1 MNNACAAGGHPGGV
15 LRTGKVRVFFSK
27 VWYSIIMRKRTNH
40 YRASAVCTKHAGKQ
54 PGDHAGH
61 LAGDRF
67 GGSGKL
73 DNLVSQYWL
82 VNLSSYKVL
91 ENKWHRAIQA
101 GKTVKVDVAVIYN
114 GDDLRPSEFFIVY
127 YSDGEKQTKRITNDL
142 LGGLGYEIW

>member
-1 MNNACAAGGHPGGV
+1 MHTPELLAPAGNMNK
-15 LRTGKVRVFFSK
+15 LRFALAYG
-27 VWYSIIMRKRTNH
+27 
-40 YRASAVCTKHAGKQ
+40 ADAVY
-54 PGDHAGH
+54 

-101 GKTVKVDVAVIYN
+101 GKAVEVDVRVEYE
-114 GDDLRPSEFFIVY
+114 GDDLRPSVFYIKYFIDGVE
-127 YSDGEKQTKRITNDL
+127 YSRRITNDL
-142 LGGLGYEIW
+142 WGGMGL

>member
-1 MNNACAAGGHPGGV
+1 MHAPPGCPGGV

-27 VWYSIIMRKRTNH
+27 AWYSMIMRKRTNH
-40 YRASAVCTKHAGKQ
+40 YRRLPYVRNTPGKQ
-54 PGDHAGH
+54 PDDHARH

-101 GKTVKVDVAVIYN
+101 GKAVEVDVQCRVRGRRFADECILHKIFY
-114 GDDLRPSEFFIVY
+114 
-127 YSDGEKQTKRITNDL
+127 
-142 LGGLGYEIW
+142 

>member
-1 MNNACAAGGHPGGV
+1 MHAPPGCPGGV

-27 VWYSIIMRKRTNH
+27 AWYSMIMRKRTNH
-40 YRASAVCTKHAGKQ
+40 YRASAVCRNTPGKQ
-54 PGDHAGH
+54 PDDHARH

-101 GKTVKVDVAVIYN
+101 GKAVEVDVRVEYE
-114 GDDLRPSEFFIVY
+114 GDDLRPSVFYIKYFIDGVE
-127 YSDGEKQTKRITNDL
+127 YSRRITNDL
-142 LGGLGYEIW
+142 WGGMGL

>member
-1 MNNACAAGGHPGGV
+1 MHGEKA
-15 LRTGKVRVFFSK
+15 RDFFSK
-27 VWYSIIMRKRTNH
+27 AWYSMIMRKRRTVTGRLPYVHN
-40 YRASAVCTKHAGKQ
+40 TPGKQ

-91 ENKWHRAIQA
+91 ENKWYRAIKA
-101 GKTVKVDVAVIYN
+101 DKTVEVDVEVIYN

-127 YSDGEKQTKRITNDL
+127 YIDGEKQTKRITNDL